1 MDNRTHR
8 RSNRVILP
16 DFGLADQIGIALAV
30 FVGTYLIVAALRFSF
45 PDSET
50 FLFVYIPVIGGTA
63 YLGGR
68 RAGLVLAFL
77 AIASAGYYRFAPA
90 FDLTLGNLLSF
101 GLFALV
107 AFLTALGPARLR
119 DIEREAEKADQ
130 RLMLLAD
137 ASALLG
143 EAFEHE
149 TSLKHVAHLT
159 VPGFADWCVVEL
171 VDDDATR
178 IVALAH
184 ADSAKGSVLEELYRS
199 YPRAEGVPG
208 DARQIVRN
216 RQAELVNEVSNSA
229 REATAQ
235 DPQHLSLLGA
245 LGTKTILRVPIRH
258 NDEIDGVMAFGRGN
272 SRAWFDP
279 ADQLFA
285 EDLGRRCG
293 VAVALGRA

>member
-1 MDNRTHR
+1 LRLAAEKGMLYMFYQEGGCGGRKFPSMDNKAHR
-8 RSNRVILP
+8 RSHRVVLP
-16 DFGLADQIGIALAV
+16 DFGLADQLGIALAV

-50 FLFVYIPVIGGTA
+50 FLFVYVPVIGGTA

-90 FDLTLGNLLSF
+90 FDLTPGNLLSF
-101 GLFALV
+101 GLSGLV

-171 VDDDATR
+171 VDEDATR

-184 ADSAKGSVLEELYRS
+184 ADSAKGSVLEVG
-199 YPRAEGVPG
+199 AEG
-208 DARQIVRN
+208 D
-216 RQAELVNEVSNSA
+216 
-229 REATAQ
+229 
-235 DPQHLSLLGA
+235 
-245 LGTKTILRVPIRH
+245 
-258 NDEIDGVMAFGRGN
+258 DEG
-272 SRAWFDP
+272 
-279 ADQLFA
+279 
-285 EDLGRRCG
+285 E
-293 VAVALGRA
+293 AVAALAALVEGGFGEEA